1 MTKIIYILGLCI
13 RKSVDRRRTMEE
25 DDDTVA
31 IDAVAGERGPAA
43 LEAKA
48 LLQASLPQHLLQID
62 AEETSGPWRTRWTSW
77 GRLTSIRLK
86 THLGVLLYSPLHGG
100 DPVCDVYDSEAVT
113 TATAI
118 STFGSV
124 AGSSSFRGRSGQTCE
139 MAGSGDELMLLGKWP
154 SPFVTRVE
162 LALGLKGL
170 SYEYVKQDLVNKSE
184 LLLASNPVHKKIP
197 VLIHNGK
204 PVCESSIIV
213 QYIDEAFPDA
223 GASAALLPADPYERA
238 VARFWTEEEKA
249 EGMKQLLAAVE
260 TLEGALKDCSKGK
273 PFFGGDTVGIVDVAL
288 GGLISWVK
296 ATEVLAGSKIFDE
309 EKAPL
314 LAAWAQRFGEL
325 DVAEKVLPDVDGVV
339 EFAKMRLAEAAAAA
353 AAASKN

>member
-1 MTKIIYILGLCI
+1 MQF
-13 RKSVDRRRTMEE
+13 VPAW
-25 DDDTVA
+25 VA
-31 IDAVAGERGPAA
+31 
-43 LEAKA
+43 
-48 LLQASLPQHLLQID
+48 
-62 AEETSGPWRTRWTSW
+62 T
-77 GRLTSIRLK
+77 
-86 THLGVLLYSPLHGG
+86 
-100 DPVCDVYDSEAVT
+100 
-113 TATAI
+113 
-118 STFGSV
+118 
-124 AGSSSFRGRSGQTCE
+124 FRG
-139 MAGSGDELMLLGKWP
+139 K
-154 SPFVTRVE
+154 
-162 LALGLKGL
+162 
-170 SYEYVKQDLVNKSE
+170 
-184 LLLASNPVHKKIP
+184 
-197 VLIHNGK
+197 
-204 PVCESSIIV
+204 
-213 QYIDEAFPDA
+213 
-223 GASAALLPADPYERA
+223 
-238 VARFWTEEEKA
+238 TEEEKA

>member
-1 MTKIIYILGLCI
+1 
-13 RKSVDRRRTMEE
+13 
-25 DDDTVA
+25 
-31 IDAVAGERGPAA
+31 
-43 LEAKA
+43 
-48 LLQASLPQHLLQID
+48 
-62 AEETSGPWRTRWTSW
+62 
-77 GRLTSIRLK
+77 
-86 THLGVLLYSPLHGG
+86 
-100 DPVCDVYDSEAVT
+100 
-113 TATAI
+113 
-118 STFGSV
+118 
-124 AGSSSFRGRSGQTCE
+124 

-223 GASAALLPADPYERA
+223 GAGAALLPADPYERA
-238 VARFWTEEEKA
+238 VARFWVAYVDDKFVPAWVATFRGKTEEEKA

-353 AAASKN
+353 AAASKS